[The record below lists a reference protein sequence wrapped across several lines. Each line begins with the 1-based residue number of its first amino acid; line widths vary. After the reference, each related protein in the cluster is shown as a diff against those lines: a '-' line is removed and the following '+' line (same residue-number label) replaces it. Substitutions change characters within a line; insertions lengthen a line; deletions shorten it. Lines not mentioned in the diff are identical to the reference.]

1 VIETDVAV
9 VGAGPAGTAA
19 AVTLAGLGLRVTL
32 LDRARF
38 PRDKCCGDG
47 LTTAAL
53 RHLEELGLDP
63 AGVAS
68 WQPVREAWIRVPNG
82 QQAGFPLPDDGTL
95 YAASAQRLDL
105 DAALVALAR
114 RRGVDVLEG
123 RALCRAE
130 LEPGGEVVRLGFE
143 DGTRVRAWY
152 AIGADGMW
160 SPLRKLL
167 GLGEPG
173 YLGEWHAVRQYF
185 EGAGPLARKLWVW
198 FEPDLIPGY
207 AWSFPLPDGR
217 VNVGFGVQRRA
228 GHSTGQL
235 KAQWADV
242 LTRPHI
248 VEVLG
253 REIRPDGP
261 WKAWPIPARISR
273 NPLSGWDGRVLFVGD
288 AARAA
293 DPMTGEGI
301 AQALETG
308 RLAGEVIAAA
318 GPDRPDRAARRY
330 RRGIAAG
337 MTVDDRASRLL
348 SRILADPRTAGA
360 ALRLADHSPR
370 TRAHFARWMFE
381 DYPRA
386 VFVTPHRW
394 SRGALHRLGAFQPD
408 SKPAP
413 EPEPEPEPA
422 ANSPEASRS

>member
-1 VIETDVAV
+1 MAV

-19 AVTLAGLGLRVTL
+19 AITLAGLGLRVTVV
-32 LDRARF
+32 DRARF

-53 RHLEELGLDP
+53 RHLDELGLDP
-63 AGVAS
+63 AEVGS
-68 WQPVREAWIRVPNG
+68 WQRVQDARIRVPNG
-82 QQAGFPLPDDGTL
+82 RLASFALPDDRTL
-95 YAASAQRLDL
+95 YAASAERLDL
-105 DAALVALAR
+105 DAAMVDLAR
-114 RRGVDVLEG
+114 RKGADVLEG

-130 LEPGGEVVRLGFE
+130 SEPGGQVVRLAFE
-143 DGTRVRAWY
+143 DGTRIRAWY

-167 GLGEPG
+167 GQGEPG

-185 EGAGPLARKLWVW
+185 NGAGPLARALWVW

-217 VNVGFGVQRRA
+217 VNVGLGVQRRA
-228 GHSTGQL
+228 GRSTGQL
-235 KAQWADV
+235 KAQWTDV

-248 VEVLG
+248 REVLG
-253 REIRPDGP
+253 HAASPDGP

-273 NPLSGWDGRVLFVGD
+273 AGLSGLDGRVLFVGD

-293 DPMTGEGI
+293 DPLTGEGI

-318 GPDRPDRAARRY
+318 GPDRPAWAAKRY
-330 RRGIAAG
+330 TRQIGAG
-337 MTVDDRASRLL
+337 MAVDHLISRLL
-348 SRILADPRTAGA
+348 SRVLEDGR
-360 ALRLADHSPR
+360 LSSSWMRLADQSPR
-370 TRAHFARWMFE
+370 TRRHFARWMFE

-386 VFVTPHRW
+386 MFVTPHRW
-394 SRGALHRLGAFQPD
+394 SKGALHSPGAFD
-408 SKPAP
+408 
-413 EPEPEPEPA
+413 
-422 ANSPEASRS
+422 PEAAQPSGTLASTFQR

>member
-1 VIETDVAV
+1 MAV

-19 AVTLAGLGLRVTL
+19 AITLAGLELRVTI
-32 LDRARF
+32 LDRASF

-47 LTTAAL
+47 LTTGAL

-63 AGVAS
+63 RAVAS
-68 WQPVREAWIRVPNG
+68 WQPVREARVRAPNG
-82 QQAGFPLPDDGTL
+82 RQAAFPLPDDGTV
-95 YAASAQRLDL
+95 YAASAQRVDL
-105 DAALVALAR
+105 DAALVELAR
-114 RRGVDVLEG
+114 RKGVEVLEG
-123 RALCRAE
+123 RALCRAA
-130 LEPGGEVVRLGFE
+130 LEPGGQVVRLGFE
-143 DGTRVRAWY
+143 DGTEVRAWY

-167 GLGEPG
+167 GLGETG

-185 EGAGPLARKLWVW
+185 DGAGPLARHLWIW

-217 VNVGFGVQRRA
+217 VNVGLGVQRQTGR
-228 GHSTGQL
+228 STGQL

-242 LTRPHI
+242 LARPHI
-248 VEVLG
+248 GEVLG
-253 REIRPDGP
+253 DAARPDGP

-273 NPLSGWDGRVLFVGD
+273 IPKSGLEGRVLFVGD

-318 GPDRPDRAARRY
+318 GPDRPDWAAKRYARRI
-330 RRGIAAG
+330 GAG
-337 MTVDDRASRLL
+337 MAVDDHASRLL
-348 SRILADPRTAGA
+348 SRVLADRRLA
-360 ALRLADHSPR
+360 ASWMRIADHSPR
-370 TRAHFARWMFE
+370 TRRHFARWMFE

-394 SRGALHRLGAFQPD
+394 ARGTLHRPGAFGPQALDPGD
-408 SKPAP
+408 VDA
-413 EPEPEPEPA
+413 EPLG
-422 ANSPEASRS
+422 SRATRT